1 MSVQSEKLMEIVEEL
16 GLQAEPMAAFYKVA
30 VGGRAVYI
38 AKSKKVARVDLS
50 GFDIKHPAVTRI
62 SENEARELKLG
73 KVRGQINFEKTEDRV
88 LEAFR
93 TSLEMMKHLAEVPVD
108 EAGPTPVLAKNA
120 NKRNRKKA
128 ITRKAKGRAAR
139 KPSDLT
145 TAQGAEA

>member
-1 MSVQSEKLMEIVEEL
+1 MSVQSEKLLGIVEEL

-62 SENEARELKLG
+62 TEAEAKELKLG
-73 KVRGQINFEKTEDRV
+73 KVRGQINFDKTEDRV

-93 TSLEMMKHLAEVPVD
+93 TSLEMMKHLAEVPVE
-108 EAGPTPVLAKNA
+108 EAGTTPVLAKSA
-120 NKRNRKKA
+120 NKRKRGKA
-128 ITRKAKGRAAR
+128 IKRKHQAR
-139 KPSDLT
+139 GARRPSDLT
-145 TAQGAEA
+145 TSAGAEA

>member
-1 MSVQSEKLMEIVEEL
+1 MSVQSEKLLGIVEEM

-62 SENEARELKLG
+62 TEADAKELKLG
-73 KVRGQINFEKTEDRV
+73 KVRGQINFEKTEERV

-108 EAGPTPVLAKNA
+108 EVETPVLAKSA

-128 ITRKAKGRAAR
+128 ITKKAKGRAAR

-145 TAQGAEA
+145 TSAGAEA